1 MITYRNMDIVE
12 LKKDYSE
19 THGFVFQGPIKSS
32 DKAYEHL
39 CDILINHNI
48 TKEHP
53 QFLVRL
59 DEVTTAFVY
68 KNDFD
73 APTFFH
79 KADVATQMGVCVIE
93 PLCLFLKSK

>member
-1 MITYRNMDIVE
+1 MITFKELTIEE

-19 THGFVFQGPIKSS
+19 NHGFIFQGAIKSS
-32 DKAYEHL
+32 DKAFEHL
-39 CDILINHNI
+39 CDILTHHNI

-59 DEVTTAFVY
+59 DDKTTAFVY

-73 APTFFH
+73 APTFFQ
-79 KADVATQMGVCVIE
+79 KADIATQMGVCVIE
-93 PLCLFLKSK
+93 PLGLFLKK